1 MDIMRSV
8 VGMVVLLAIAFLL
21 SVNKKSISLR
31 TVGAALLL
39 QIAIGGIMLYF
50 PPGKWAVEQAA
61 LGVHKVMSYSDA
73 GSAFIFGSL
82 VGPKMDVLF
91 DGAGFI
97 FAFRVLPAIIFV
109 TALISLLYYIGVMG
123 LLIRIL
129 GSIFQKAL
137 NISKI
142 ESFVAV
148 TTIFLGQ
155 NEIPAIVKPFIDRMN
170 RNELFT
176 AICSG
181 MASIAGSMMI
191 GYAGMGVPIDYL
203 LAASLMAIPGGILF
217 ARILSPATEPSQV
230 TFENLSFSETP
241 PKSIIE
247 AAANGAMTGLKIAD
261 GTVIP
266 CDRAVLAIGHSAR
279 DTFEMLDASGVPM
292 EPKPFA
298 MGVRIEQKQRDIDIA
313 QYGGENP
320 ALPPADY
327 KLVEHLD
334 GETVYTFCMCPGGF
348 VVAAASEEGRV
359 VTNGMSYADRDGENA
374 NAALLV
380 TVNPADFP
388 YEGNL
393 GGMRWQREI
402 EGNAYRVSGSYRA
415 PAQKVGDFLAG
426 RPSDRPGRV
435 TPTYRPG
442 VTWCDLHDVLP
453 GKITDAIALAL
464 PRLDGKLKGFADPDA
479 VMTAPETRSSSPV
492 RIIRDSSRQ
501 SSLRGLYP
509 TGEGAGYAGGI
520 MSAAIDGIM
529 TAETIIM
536 EENYERETDQ
546 QMAP

>member
-8 VGMVVLLAIAFLL
+8 VGMVVLLAIAFVL

-181 MASIAGSMMI
+181 M
-191 GYAGMGVPIDYL
+191 GVPIDYL

-247 AAANGAMTGLKIAD
+247 AAANGAMTGLKIAA
-261 GTVIP
+261 GVATVVMAFVAII
-266 CDRAVLAIGHSAR
+266 ALINGIIGGVGGWFGFANVSLESIFGYVLAPLAWI
-279 DTFEMLDASGVPM
+279 
-292 EPKPFA
+292 
-298 MGVRIEQKQRDIDIA
+298 MGVDWSDANLAGSLIGQKLAINEFVAYLNFSPYLQTSGTLDVKTIAIISFALCGFANFGSIGVVVGAFSAISPKRAPEIA
-313 QYGGENP
+313 QLGLR
-320 ALPPADY
+320 AL
-327 KLVEHLD
+327 
-334 GETVYTFCMCPGGF
+334 
-348 VVAAASEEGRV
+348 AAATLS
-359 VTNGMSYADRDGENA
+359 
-374 NAALLV
+374 
-380 TVNPADFP
+380 
-388 YEGNL
+388 NL
-393 GGMRWQREI
+393 
-402 EGNAYRVSGSYRA
+402 
-415 PAQKVGDFLAG
+415 
-426 RPSDRPGRV
+426 
-435 TPTYRPG
+435 
-442 VTWCDLHDVLP
+442 
-453 GKITDAIALAL
+453 
-464 PRLDGKLKGFADPDA
+464 
-479 VMTAPETRSSSPV
+479 
-492 RIIRDSSRQ
+492 
-501 SSLRGLYP
+501 
-509 TGEGAGYAGGI
+509 
-520 MSAAIDGIM
+520 MSA
-529 TAETIIM
+529 TIAGFFIGL
-536 EENYERETDQ
+536 
-546 QMAP
+546 A